1 MSGMGAAKAFRFAES
16 VVGMLHDGTSVLA
29 SMTNGPP
36 LRFEGFTVGCY
47 LMTQSAPHDGEI
59 HPDGDELL
67 LVISGECSA
76 VLDTTDGEETVG
88 LRAGDGFIVPQNTW
102 HRVVIHEP
110 SLLVFMT
117 PGPRSEHR
125 GLRSD

>member
-1 MSGMGAAKAFRFAES
+1 FDET

-29 SMTNGPP
+29 PSTGGRPV
-36 LRFEGFTVGCY
+36 RFEGFTVGCH
-47 LMTQSAPHDGEI
+47 LMAQSAPHDGEI

-67 LVISGECSA
+67 LVITGACSA
-76 VLDTTDGEETVG
+76 VLDTADGDETVG
-88 LRAGDGFIVPQNTW
+88 LRAGDGFIVPQDTW

-110 SLLVFMT
+110 SLLVFVT

-125 GLRSD
+125 GLRSE